1 MHHSLKAH
9 RHSLTDHQGEEHRAD
24 AERAA
29 ESHTEEEH
37 DNLDEHP
44 NAPHRPARAVVQA
57 GHPAITRA
65 RAVPGS
71 EVETAAEARERDAG
85 HDHEQP
91 DGDALWTR
99 EHVVQQLKC
108 ERDDDDVG
116 DGPEAG
122 PLTQRNP
129 EQQDDSADDQRGSAD
144 VGPQLE
150 TEPLREHS
158 PGRSPEVSSEQERVA
173 GAEEH
178 ETDEQ

>member
-122 PLTQRNP
+122 PLT
-129 EQQDDSADDQRGSAD
+129 
-144 VGPQLE
+144 
-150 TEPLREHS
+150 
-158 PGRSPEVSSEQERVA
+158 
-173 GAEEH
+173 
-178 ETDEQ
+178 